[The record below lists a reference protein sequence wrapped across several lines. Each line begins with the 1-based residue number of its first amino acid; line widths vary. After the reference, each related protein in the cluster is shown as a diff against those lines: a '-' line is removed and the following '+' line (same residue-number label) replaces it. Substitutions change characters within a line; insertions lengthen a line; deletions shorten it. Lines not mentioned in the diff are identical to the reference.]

1 MMMMM
6 MMGMMEKFVGKD
18 NALKMYERQGTKS
31 DNDGNDDDDDDNDI
45 EYIRNLKKPT

>member
-1 MMMMM
+1 
-6 MMGMMEKFVGKD
+6 
-18 NALKMYERQGTKS
+18 MYERQGTKS